1 MKQSLEP
8 LIDEWRDYVGHAG
21 AVNGHDVEELE
32 THLRDQITDLGEAGL
47 SDDEAFLIAVKR
59 LGDVDALSREY
70 AREHSGR
77 LWRQMEVPGEAEPTG
92 STIGL
97 AEALVFAVLAAVA
110 VQVPRLIDPRLA
122 DHEYLQ
128 AASLIVFAL
137 LASYFARRRRL
148 SFAQTVL
155 TTVPFVVG
163 ALAVSLYPW
172 QASSQTEL
180 LAAYHLPV
188 ALWFAVAYPYMGG
201 AWRSHDRRMDFVRF
215 TGEWVIYYVLI
226 GLGGGVLLALTG
238 VIFEPAGQEVL
249 ETIALWVVPSGA
261 AGAVVIAAWLVEAKK
276 SVVENMAPVLTM
288 IFTPLFAVMLT
299 LAAVAY
305 AVFGLSADFDREA
318 IGALDAML
326 VVVAGLLLYRTS
338 ARDSTQPAGWMDR
351 VQLVAVIAALA
362 LDLMVMIDMS
372 MRIGDLGITA
382 NRAAVL
388 GLNLLLLVNLAWAGW
403 LSARFVAGRTG
414 FHRLERWQTT
424 YLPVYGLWA
433 SAVVLAFPPLFAFA

>member
-1 MKQSLEP
+1 
-8 LIDEWRDYVGHAG
+8 
-21 AVNGHDVEELE
+21 
-32 THLRDQITDLGEAGL
+32 
-47 SDDEAFLIAVKR
+47 
-59 LGDVDALSREY
+59 
-70 AREHSGR
+70 
-77 LWRQMEVPGEAEPTG
+77 
-92 STIGL
+92 
-97 AEALVFAVLAAVA
+97 
-110 VQVPRLIDPRLA
+110 
-122 DHEYLQ
+122 
-128 AASLIVFAL
+128 
-137 LASYFARRRRL
+137 
-148 SFAQTVL
+148 
-155 TTVPFVVG
+155 
-163 ALAVSLYPW
+163 
-172 QASSQTEL
+172 
-180 LAAYHLPV
+180 
-188 ALWFAVAYPYMGG
+188 
-201 AWRSHDRRMDFVRF
+201 
-215 TGEWVIYYVLI
+215 
-226 GLGGGVLLALTG
+226 
-238 VIFEPAGQEVL
+238 
-249 ETIALWVVPSGA
+249 LWVVPSGA

-338 ARDSTQPAGWMDR
+338 ARDSTRPAGWMDR